1 MRLKSISLAGFK
13 SFVDPTRVTLPS
25 NMCAVVGP
33 NGCGKSNIID
43 AVRWVMGESSAKT
56 LRGESMTDVIFN
68 GTTHRQPVAQAS
80 IELLFDNSTGK
91 VGGEY
96 AAYNEISVRRVVSR
110 EGASDYF
117 LNGNKCRRRDI
128 TDLFLGTGLGPRSY
142 AIIEQGMISRLIE
155 SRPEDL
161 RVYIEEAAGI
171 SKYKER
177 RRETENRMQR
187 TLDNLD
193 RLTDLREELERNL
206 SHLKRQA
213 QAAERYGEYKEQ
225 ERELKAQLLVLQRQ
239 EQTNVA
245 TRAQREI
252 DDFATE
258 RERYQVQV
266 SSSISE
272 IESLRQQITD
282 ANASTSDLQGSF
294 YALGSE
300 VSRIEQAIKFAKQRR
315 DSLTRDLEQT
325 LEGKQ
330 RELGLVDSDSQRLT
344 ELAEALTSIEPT
356 LTRER
361 EEVARVDAALAEAE
375 SRAQAADTDWETFT
389 QDAVLPKQQVEVQ
402 QGRKANAERNLA
414 TLSQRI
420 DRIKQE
426 FESLKDHEET
436 VSLDAIVESLTEAEA
451 AVALKSSELEK
462 TRQAL
467 SDSREQLSHR
477 REQQDEL
484 RRQFQVLAGQK
495 ASLEALQ
502 EDAKKDQDLDEV
514 NEWLKDALSSEGSE
528 LLNLVSVETGYET
541 AADLVLGSWMS
552 SIGVDLQ
559 HLPQHPKSDLVQPP
573 AGLSLIDAAV
583 SESRVD
589 DTMLAHYIKGPLGI
603 ADALS
608 GVRVVQSWQQAMAAR
623 KELTAGQSVVSQD
636 GLWVGKSWMRS
647 KTQADAEQGMIA
659 RQGRLS
665 EVAEAL
671 DEVSKKLVAVDEALD
686 SLRQQRADLEHAVDG
701 QQQVLQA
708 MQQKVVELES
718 QKRAVI
724 AEQEQRLTRE
734 SQLKQDLSDAEARV
748 SEEQTVIEEAT
759 QMLGRAR
766 SQVASDETSREAL
779 EDQRQAA
786 RDTVRQCR
794 QAKQQADVALNRSE
808 VRHRELLTQRE
819 ALAQSIERARQ
830 QLESY
835 EKREASIRSEM
846 PTEENPDREAQH
858 ELSELL
864 EKRLGVEAQLTQAR
878 QGLSELESVL
888 REREQTRM
896 QAEQAVAGVQTRS
909 EGARLKLAET
919 AVRIEQID
927 AALKELDAAVE
938 QVTESLP
945 EDAQES
951 EWQVRVERIGAKIH
965 RLGPINLAAIDET
978 KRAEERKQ
986 YLDSQD
992 EDLRTALETLQNA
1005 IKKIDK
1011 ETRSRFKDTF
1021 DTVNAGFSELFPK
1034 VFGGGTAC
1042 LEMTGD
1048 DLLDTGVAIMAR
1060 PPGKKNS
1067 TIHLLSGGEKAM
1079 TAIALVFS
1087 IFQLN
1092 PAPFC
1097 MLDEVDAPLDDANV
1111 GRYARLV
1118 SEMSKK
1124 VQFVFITHNKITM
1137 EAAEQLMG
1145 VTMHEPG
1152 VSRLVTVDIEE
1163 AARLAAS

>member
-13 SFVDPTRVTLPS
+13 SFVDPTRVTMPS

-68 GTTHRQPVAQAS
+68 GTTHRQPVGQAS

-110 EGASDYF
+110 EGTSDYF

-239 EQTNVA
+239 VQNSVA
-245 TRAQREI
+245 SRAQREI

-258 RERYQVQV
+258 RERYKAQV
-266 SSSISE
+266 SSSVSE

-282 ANASTSDLQGSF
+282 ANASTSDLQGNF

-300 VSRIEQAIKFAKQRR
+300 VSRIEQTIKFAKQRR
-315 DSLTRDLEQT
+315 DSLARDLEQT

-330 RELGLVDSDSQRLT
+330 RELGLVGSDSQRLT
-344 ELAEALTSIEPT
+344 ELAEALASIEPT
-356 LTRER
+356 LARER
-361 EEVARVDAALAEAE
+361 EEVVRVDSALAEAE
-375 SRAQAADTDWETFT
+375 KEAQTADGNWESFTQQAA
-389 QDAVLPKQQVEVQ
+389 LPKQQVEVQ

-414 TLSQRI
+414 TLSQRL

-426 FESLKDHEET
+426 LESVKEHEET
-436 VSLDAIVESLTEAEA
+436 VSLDAIVETLAEAEA
-451 AVALKSSELEK
+451 AAMLQRDELEK
-462 TRQAL
+462 SRQAL
-467 SDSREQLSHR
+467 SDSRDQLGQKREEQ
-477 REQQDEL
+477 DDL
-484 RRQFQVLAGQK
+484 RRQSQVLAGQK

-502 EDAKKDQDLDEV
+502 ADAKDEQAQTEA
-514 NEWLKDALSSEGSE
+514 NEWLQQALDTDGIA
-528 LLNLVSVETGYET
+528 LLDLVSVDTGYEA
-541 AADLVLGSWMS
+541 AADLVLGAWVS
-552 SIGVDLQ
+552 SMGANLQ
-559 HLPQHPKSDLVQPP
+559 QLRSGSLQPP
-573 AGLSLIDAAV
+573 AGLSLIDAAH
-583 SESRVD
+583 VD
-589 DTMLAHYIKGPLGI
+589 RNSDTSMLAHYIKGPIGI
-603 ADALS
+603 RDALA
-608 GVRVVQSWQQAMAAR
+608 GVRVVETWQQAMEAR
-623 KELTAGQSVVSQD
+623 AELTDGQSVVSQD
-636 GLWVGKSWMRS
+636 GLWVGCSWMRS
-647 KTQADAEQGMIA
+647 RTQTDAEQGMIA
-659 RQGRLS
+659 RQSRLT
-665 EVAEAL
+665 EIAETF
-671 DEVSKKLVAVDEALD
+671 EKVSSNLAEVDETLAT
-686 SLRQQRADLEHAVDG
+686 LRQQRADLEQAIDG
-701 QQQVLQA
+701 QQEVLQSA
-708 MQQKVVELES
+708 QQTVVQLES
-718 QKRAVI
+718 QKRSLI
-724 AEQEQRLTRE
+724 AEQEQRLVRE
-734 SQLKQDLSDAEARV
+734 SQLRQDLSDAEVRV
-748 SEEQTVIEEAT
+748 SEEQAVIEEAT

-766 SQVASDETSREAL
+766 SQVASDETSREEL

-835 EKREASIRSEM
+835 EQREASIRSEI
-846 PTEENPDREAQH
+846 PTEENPDREAQR

-864 EKRLGVEAQLTQAR
+864 EKRLGVEAQLIQAR

-909 EGARLKLAET
+909 EGSRLKLAET

-927 AALKELDAAVE
+927 AALKELEATLEAVE
-938 QVTESLP
+938 ASLP
-945 EDAQES
+945 EDADES
-951 EWQVRVERIGAKIH
+951 EWQIRVERIGAKIH

-978 KRAEERKQ
+978 SRAEERKQ
-986 YLDSQD
+986 YLDAQD

>member
-1 MRLKSISLAGFK
+1 MRLKSISLSGFK
-13 SFVDPTRVTLPS
+13 SFVDPTKVTLPS

-68 GTTHRQPVAQAS
+68 GTTHRQPVGQAS
-80 IELLFDNSTGK
+80 IELLFDNSAGK

-96 AAYNEISVRRVVSR
+96 AAYNEISVRRLVTR
-110 EGASDYF
+110 EGTSDYF

-155 SRPEDL
+155 SKPEDL

-206 SHLKRQA
+206 THLKRQA
-213 QAAERYGEYKEQ
+213 QAAERYAEYKAE
-225 ERELKAQLLVLQRQ
+225 ERELKAQLLTLQRRVQ
-239 EQTNVA
+239 AGVA

-258 RERYQVQV
+258 RERYQAQV
-266 SSSISE
+266 SSCVSE

-282 ANASTSDLQGSF
+282 ANAGASQLQGDF
-294 YALGSE
+294 YSLGSE
-300 VSRIEQAIKFAKQRR
+300 VSRIEQAMNFAKQRR
-315 DSLTRDLEQT
+315 ETLARDLEQT

-344 ELAEALTSIEPT
+344 ELAEALASIEPT

-361 EEVARVDAALAEAE
+361 EEVGRVDLALAEAE
-375 SRAQAADTDWETFT
+375 KVAATADGDWDHFT
-389 QDAVLPKQQVEVQ
+389 QRAAVPKQQVEVQ
-402 QGRKANAERNLA
+402 QGRQGNAERNLA
-414 TLSQRI
+414 ALNERLA
-420 DRIKQE
+420 RIKSELAGLSESVEETDLDTVSSDLADAEQAVVTQKTTLD
-426 FESLKDHEET
+426 SLK
-436 VSLDAIVESLTEAEA
+436 EA
-451 AVALKSSELEK
+451 LQSSRSELE
-462 TRQAL
+462 AL
-467 SDSREQLSHR
+467 RHK
-477 REQQDEL
+477 QDEL
-484 RRQFQVLAGQK
+484 RREIQALTGQR

-502 EDAKKDQDLDEV
+502 LDAQARSSGDFV
-514 NEWLKDALSSEGSE
+514 SEWLGNHGIEQAAPLVEAIVVDEGFEAAADVVLGDWLVALQAELTSLSSSIDVPPTGLTLVDAEPGERSADP
-528 LLNLVSVETGYET
+528 LL
-541 AADLVLGSWMS
+541 
-552 SIGVDLQ
+552 
-559 HLPQHPKSDLVQPP
+559 
-573 AGLSLIDAAV
+573 LS
-583 SESRVD
+583 
-589 DTMLAHYIKGPLGI
+589 HYIQLPRGLEHL
-603 ADALS
+603 LS
-608 GVRVVQSWQQAMAAR
+608 GVRVAEDWQEALGAR
-623 KELTAGQSVVSQD
+623 ASLSVDESIISKD
-636 GLWVGKSWMRS
+636 GLWVAKHWMRS
-647 KTQADAEQGMIA
+647 RGEADAEQGIIA
-659 RQGRLS
+659 RQSQLNA
-665 EVAEAL
+665 VAEAF
-671 DEVSKKLVAVDEALD
+671 EVASRALD
-686 SLRQQRADLEHAVDG
+686 GTDTRIEELRV
-701 QQQVLQA
+701 
-708 MQQKVVELES
+708 
-718 QKRAVI
+718 KRAETERTI
-724 AEQEQRLTRE
+724 DAEQEVLQVAQQTLSRLDTQRRALIAERE
-734 SQLKQDLSDAEARV
+734 QRQNREAQLRQDVTDAEVRAA
-748 SEEQTVIEEAT
+748 EEQSVIDEAK
-759 QMLGRAR
+759 QMLNRAQH
-766 SQVASDETSREAL
+766 QVESDEGVREAL
-779 EDQRQAA
+779 ETARTQA
-786 RDTVRQCR
+786 REQVRQCR
-794 QAKQQADVALNRSE
+794 QEKQQADVGLNRSE

-819 ALAQSIERARQ
+819 ALSRSIERAREQ
-830 QLESY
+830 VTNY
-835 EKREASIRSEM
+835 EQREASIRGEM
-846 PTEENPDREAQH
+846 PTEENPDLAAQQ

-864 EKRLGVEAQLTQAR
+864 ERRLAVESQLTQAR
-878 QGLSELESVL
+878 QGLSELESAL
-888 REREQTRM
+888 RSKEQSRM
-896 QAEQAVAGVQTRS
+896 EAEQAVAGVQTRS
-909 EGARLKLAET
+909 EGARLKVAET
-919 AVRIEQID
+919 GVRVEQID
-927 AALKELDAAVE
+927 VALSELEVTLESVE
-938 QVTESLP
+938 ESLP
-945 EDAQES
+945 EDADET
-951 EWQVRVERIGAKIH
+951 EWQVRVERIAARIH

-978 KRAEERKQ
+978 TRAEERKE
-986 YLDSQD
+986 YLDAQD
-992 EDLRTALETLQNA
+992 DDLRTALETLQNA

-1021 DTVNAGFSELFPK
+1021 DTVNAGFAELFPK

>member
-1 MRLKSISLAGFK
+1 MRLKSISLSGFK
-13 SFVDPTRVTLPS
+13 SFVDPTKVTLPS

-68 GTTHRQPVAQAS
+68 GTTHRQPVGQAS
-80 IELLFDNSTGK
+80 IELQFDNSTGK

-96 AAYNEISVRRVVSR
+96 AAYNEISVRRLVTR
-110 EGASDYF
+110 EGTSDYF

-155 SRPEDL
+155 SKPEDL

-206 SHLKRQA
+206 THLKRQA
-213 QAAERYGEYKEQ
+213 QAAERYAEYKAE
-225 ERELKAQLLVLQRQ
+225 ERELKAQLLTLQRRVQ
-239 EQTNVA
+239 AGVA

-258 RERYQVQV
+258 RERYRAQVTSCV
-266 SSSISE
+266 SE

-282 ANASTSDLQGSF
+282 ANAGASQLQGDF
-294 YALGSE
+294 YSLGSE
-300 VSRIEQAIKFAKQRR
+300 VSRIEQAMNFAKQRR
-315 DSLTRDLEQT
+315 ETLARDLEQT

-344 ELAEALTSIEPT
+344 ELAEALASIEPT

-361 EEVARVDAALAEAE
+361 EEVGRVDLALAEAE
-375 SRAQAADTDWETFT
+375 KVAATADGDWDHFT
-389 QDAVLPKQQVEVQ
+389 QRAAVPKQQVEVQ
-402 QGRKANAERNLA
+402 QGRQGNAERNLA
-414 TLSQRI
+414 ALNERLA
-420 DRIKQE
+420 RIKSELAGLNESVEETDLDTVSSDLADAEQAVVTQKTTLD
-426 FESLKDHEET
+426 SLK
-436 VSLDAIVESLTEAEA
+436 EA
-451 AVALKSSELEK
+451 LQSSRSELE
-462 TRQAL
+462 AL
-467 SDSREQLSHR
+467 RHK
-477 REQQDEL
+477 QDEL
-484 RRQFQVLAGQK
+484 RREIQALTGQR

-502 EDAKKDQDLDEV
+502 LDAQARSTGDFV
-514 NEWLKDALSSEGSE
+514 SEWLGNHGIEQAAPLVEAIVVDEGFEAAADVVLGDWLVALQAELTSLSSSIDVPPTGLTLVDAEPGERSADP
-528 LLNLVSVETGYET
+528 LLLSHY
-541 AADLVLGSWMS
+541 
-552 SIGVDLQ
+552 IQ
-559 HLPQHPKSDLVQPP
+559 LPQ
-573 AGLSLIDAAV
+573 GLEHL
-583 SESRVD
+583 
-589 DTMLAHYIKGPLGI
+589 M
-603 ADALS
+603 S
-608 GVRVVQSWQQAMAAR
+608 GVRVAEDWQEALGAR
-623 KELTAGQSVVSQD
+623 ASLSVDESIISKD
-636 GLWVGKSWMRS
+636 GLWVAKHWMRS
-647 KTQADAEQGMIA
+647 RGEADAEQGIIA
-659 RQGRLS
+659 RQSQLNA
-665 EVAEAL
+665 VAEAF
-671 DEVSKKLVAVDEALD
+671 EVASRALD
-686 SLRQQRADLEHAVDG
+686 GTDTRIEELRV
-701 QQQVLQA
+701 
-708 MQQKVVELES
+708 
-718 QKRAVI
+718 KRAETERTI
-724 AEQEQRLTRE
+724 DAEQEVLQVAQQTLSRLDTQRRALIAEREQRQNREAQLRQDVTDAEVRAAEEQSVIDEAKQMLTRA
-734 SQLKQDLSDAEARV
+734 QH
-748 SEEQTVIEEAT
+748 
-759 QMLGRAR
+759 
-766 SQVASDETSREAL
+766 QVESDEGVREAL
-779 EDQRQAA
+779 ETARTQA
-786 RDTVRQCR
+786 REQVRQCR
-794 QAKQQADVALNRSE
+794 QEKQQADVGLNRSE

-819 ALAQSIERARQ
+819 ALSRSIERAREQ
-830 QLESY
+830 VTNY
-835 EKREASIRSEM
+835 EQREASIRGEM
-846 PTEENPDREAQH
+846 PTEENPDLAAQQ

-864 EKRLGVEAQLTQAR
+864 ERRLAVESQLTQAR
-878 QGLSELESVL
+878 QGLSELESAL
-888 REREQTRM
+888 RSKEQSRM
-896 QAEQAVAGVQTRS
+896 EAEQAVAGVQTRS
-909 EGARLKLAET
+909 EGARLKVAET
-919 AVRIEQID
+919 GVRVEQID
-927 AALKELDAAVE
+927 AALSELEVTLESVE
-938 QVTESLP
+938 ESLP
-945 EDAQES
+945 EDADET
-951 EWQVRVERIGAKIH
+951 EWQVRVERIAARIH

-978 KRAEERKQ
+978 TRAEERKE
-986 YLDSQD
+986 YLDAQD
-992 EDLRTALETLQNA
+992 DDLRTALETLQNA

-1021 DTVNAGFSELFPK
+1021 DTVNAGFAELFPK

>member
-1 MRLKSISLAGFK
+1 MRLKSISLSGFK
-13 SFVDPTRVTLPS
+13 SFVDPTKVTLPS

-68 GTTHRQPVAQAS
+68 GTTHRQPVGQAS
-80 IELLFDNSTGK
+80 IELLFDNSAGK

-96 AAYNEISVRRVVSR
+96 AAYNEISVRRLVTR
-110 EGASDYF
+110 EGTSDYF

-155 SRPEDL
+155 SKPEDL

-206 SHLKRQA
+206 THLKRQA
-213 QAAERYGEYKEQ
+213 QAAERYAEYKAE
-225 ERELKAQLLVLQRQ
+225 ERELKAQLLTLQRRVQ
-239 EQTNVA
+239 AGVA

-258 RERYQVQV
+258 RERYQAQV
-266 SSSISE
+266 SSCVSE

-282 ANASTSDLQGSF
+282 ANAGASQLQGDF
-294 YALGSE
+294 YSLGSE
-300 VSRIEQAIKFAKQRR
+300 VSRIEQAMNFAKQRR
-315 DSLTRDLEQT
+315 ETLARDLEQT

-344 ELAEALTSIEPT
+344 ELAEALASIEPT

-361 EEVARVDAALAEAE
+361 EEVGRVDLALAEAE
-375 SRAQAADTDWETFT
+375 KVAATADGDWDHFT
-389 QDAVLPKQQVEVQ
+389 QRAAVPKQQVEVQ
-402 QGRKANAERNLA
+402 QGRQGNAERNLA
-414 TLSQRI
+414 ALNERLA
-420 DRIKQE
+420 RIKSELAGLSESVEETDLDTVSSDLADAEQAVVTQKTTLD
-426 FESLKDHEET
+426 SLK
-436 VSLDAIVESLTEAEA
+436 EA
-451 AVALKSSELEK
+451 LQSSRSELE
-462 TRQAL
+462 AL
-467 SDSREQLSHR
+467 RHK
-477 REQQDEL
+477 QDEL
-484 RRQFQVLAGQK
+484 RREIQALTGQR

-502 EDAKKDQDLDEV
+502 LDAQARSSGDFV
-514 NEWLKDALSSEGSE
+514 SEWLGNHGIEQAAPLVEAIVVDEGFEAAADVVLGDWLVALQAELTSLSSSIDVPPTGLTLVDAEPGERSADP
-528 LLNLVSVETGYET
+528 LL
-541 AADLVLGSWMS
+541 
-552 SIGVDLQ
+552 
-559 HLPQHPKSDLVQPP
+559 
-573 AGLSLIDAAV
+573 LS
-583 SESRVD
+583 
-589 DTMLAHYIKGPLGI
+589 HYIQLPRGLEH
-603 ADALS
+603 LMS
-608 GVRVVQSWQQAMAAR
+608 GVRVAEDWQEALGAR
-623 KELTAGQSVVSQD
+623 ASLSVDESIISKD
-636 GLWVGKSWMRS
+636 GLWVAKHWMRS
-647 KTQADAEQGMIA
+647 RGEADAEQGIIA
-659 RQGRLS
+659 RQSQLNA
-665 EVAEAL
+665 VAEAF
-671 DEVSKKLVAVDEALD
+671 EVASRALD
-686 SLRQQRADLEHAVDG
+686 GTDTRIEELRV
-701 QQQVLQA
+701 
-708 MQQKVVELES
+708 
-718 QKRAVI
+718 KRAETERTI
-724 AEQEQRLTRE
+724 DAEQEVLQVAQQTLSRLDTQRRALIAERE
-734 SQLKQDLSDAEARV
+734 QRQNRQAQLRQDVTDAEVRAA
-748 SEEQTVIEEAT
+748 EEQSVIDEAK
-759 QMLGRAR
+759 QMLNRAQH
-766 SQVASDETSREAL
+766 QVESDEGVREAL
-779 EDQRQAA
+779 ETARTQA
-786 RDTVRQCR
+786 REQVRQCR
-794 QAKQQADVALNRSE
+794 QEKQQADVGLNRSE

-819 ALAQSIERARQ
+819 ALSGSIERAREQ
-830 QLESY
+830 VTNY
-835 EKREASIRSEM
+835 EQREASIRGEM
-846 PTEENPDREAQH
+846 PTEENPDLAAQQ

-864 EKRLGVEAQLTQAR
+864 ERRLAVESQLTQAR
-878 QGLSELESVL
+878 QGLSELESAL
-888 REREQTRM
+888 RSKEQSRM
-896 QAEQAVAGVQTRS
+896 EAEQAVAGVQTRS
-909 EGARLKLAET
+909 EGARLKVAET
-919 AVRIEQID
+919 GVRVEQID
-927 AALKELDAAVE
+927 AALSELEVTLESVE
-938 QVTESLP
+938 ESLP
-945 EDAQES
+945 EDADET
-951 EWQVRVERIGAKIH
+951 EWQVRVERIAARIH

-978 KRAEERKQ
+978 TRAEERKE
-986 YLDSQD
+986 YLDAQD
-992 EDLRTALETLQNA
+992 DDLRTALETLQNA

-1021 DTVNAGFSELFPK
+1021 DTVNAGFAELFPK

>member
-68 GTTHRQPVAQAS
+68 GTTHRQPVGQAS

-110 EGASDYF
+110 EGTSDYF

-239 EQTNVA
+239 VQNSVA
-245 TRAQREI
+245 SRAQREI

-258 RERYQVQV
+258 RERYQAQV
-266 SSSISE
+266 SSSMAE

-282 ANASTSDLQGSF
+282 ANASTSDLQGNF

-300 VSRIEQAIKFAKQRR
+300 VSRIEQTIKFAKQRR
-315 DSLTRDLEQT
+315 DSLARDLEQT

-344 ELAEALTSIEPT
+344 ELAEALASIEPT
-356 LTRER
+356 LARER
-361 EEVARVDAALAEAE
+361 EEVVRVDSALAEAE
-375 SRAQAADTDWETFT
+375 KAAQTADGNWENFTQQAA
-389 QDAVLPKQQVEVQ
+389 LPKQQVEVQ

-414 TLSQRI
+414 TLSQRL

-426 FESLKDHEET
+426 LESLKEHEET
-436 VSLDAIVESLTEAEA
+436 VSLDAIVETLAEAEA
-451 AVALKSSELEK
+451 AAMLQRDELEK
-462 TRQAL
+462 SRQAL
-467 SDSREQLSHR
+467 SDSRDQLGQK
-477 REQQDEL
+477 REEQDEL
-484 RRQFQVLAGQK
+484 RRQSQVLAGQK

-502 EDAKKDQDLDEV
+502 ADAKDEQAQTEA
-514 NEWLKDALSSEGSE
+514 NEWLQQALDTDGIA
-528 LLNLVSVETGYET
+528 LLDLVSVDTGYEA
-541 AADLVLGSWMS
+541 AADLVLGAWVS
-552 SIGVDLQ
+552 SMGANLQ
-559 HLPQHPKSDLVQPP
+559 QLTSGSLQPP
-573 AGLSLIDAAV
+573 AGLSLVDAAHADQN
-583 SESRVD
+583 S
-589 DTMLAHYIKGPLGI
+589 DTSMLAHYINGPVGI
-603 ADALS
+603 RDALA
-608 GVRVVQSWQQAMAAR
+608 GVRVVETWQQAMEAR
-623 KELTAGQSVVSQD
+623 AELAEGQSVVSQD
-636 GLWVGKSWMRS
+636 GLWVGRSWMRS
-647 KTQADAEQGMIA
+647 RTQTDAEQGMIA
-659 RQGRLS
+659 RQGRLT
-665 EVAEAL
+665 EITEAL
-671 DEVSKKLVAVDEALD
+671 EKVSNDLAKVDETLAT
-686 SLRQQRADLEHAVDG
+686 LRQQRADREQAIDS
-701 QQQVLQA
+701 QQEVLQSA
-708 MQQKVVELES
+708 QQKVVQLES
-718 QKRAVI
+718 QKRSLI
-724 AEQEQRLTRE
+724 AEQEQRLARE
-734 SQLKQDLSDAEARV
+734 SQLRQDLSDAEVRV
-748 SEEQTVIEEAT
+748 SEEQAVIEEAT

-766 SQVASDETSREAL
+766 SQVASDETSREEL

-835 EKREASIRSEM
+835 EQREASIRSEM
-846 PTEENPDREAQH
+846 PTEENPDREAQR

-909 EGARLKLAET
+909 EGSRLKLAET
-919 AVRIEQID
+919 AVRVEQID
-927 AALKELDAAVE
+927 AALKELEATVE
-938 QVTESLP
+938 AIEASLP
-945 EDAQES
+945 EDADES
-951 EWQVRVERIGAKIH
+951 EWQIRVERIGAKIH

-978 KRAEERKQ
+978 SRAEERKQ
-986 YLDSQD
+986 YLDAQD

>member
-1 MRLKSISLAGFK
+1 MRLKSISLSGFK
-13 SFVDPTRVTLPS
+13 SFVDPTKVTLPS

-68 GTTHRQPVAQAS
+68 GTTHRQPVGQAS
-80 IELLFDNSTGK
+80 IELLFDNSAGK

-96 AAYNEISVRRVVSR
+96 AAYNEISVRRLVTR
-110 EGASDYF
+110 EGTSDYF

-155 SRPEDL
+155 SKPEDL

-206 SHLKRQA
+206 THLKRQA
-213 QAAERYGEYKEQ
+213 QAAERYAEYKAE
-225 ERELKAQLLVLQRQ
+225 ERELKAQLLTLQRRVQ
-239 EQTNVA
+239 AGVA

-258 RERYQVQV
+258 RERYQAEV
-266 SSSISE
+266 SSCVSE

-282 ANASTSDLQGSF
+282 ANAGASQLQGDF
-294 YALGSE
+294 YSLGSE
-300 VSRIEQAIKFAKQRR
+300 VSRIEQAMNFAKQRR
-315 DSLTRDLEQT
+315 ETLARDLEQT

-344 ELAEALTSIEPT
+344 ELAEALASIEPT

-361 EEVARVDAALAEAE
+361 EEVGRVDLALAEAE
-375 SRAQAADTDWETFT
+375 KVAATADGDWDHFT
-389 QDAVLPKQQVEVQ
+389 QRAAVPKQQVEVQ
-402 QGRKANAERNLA
+402 QGRQGNAERNLA
-414 TLSQRI
+414 ALNERLA
-420 DRIKQE
+420 RIKSE
-426 FESLKDHEET
+426 LAGLSESVDET
-436 VSLDAIVESLTEAEA
+436 DLDTV
-451 AVALKSSELEK
+451 SSELADAEQAVVTQK
-462 TRQAL
+462 TTLDSLKEAL
-467 SDSREQLSHR
+467 QSSRSELEALRHK
-477 REQQDEL
+477 QDEL
-484 RRQFQVLAGQK
+484 RREIQALTGQR

-502 EDAKKDQDLDEV
+502 SDAQARFSGDFV
-514 NEWLKDALSSEGSE
+514 SEWLGNHGIEQAAPLVEAIVVDEGFEAAADVVLGDWLVALQAELTSLSSSIDVPPTGLTLVDAEPGERSADP
-528 LLNLVSVETGYET
+528 LL
-541 AADLVLGSWMS
+541 
-552 SIGVDLQ
+552 
-559 HLPQHPKSDLVQPP
+559 
-573 AGLSLIDAAV
+573 LS
-583 SESRVD
+583 
-589 DTMLAHYIKGPLGI
+589 HYIQLPRGLEH
-603 ADALS
+603 LMS
-608 GVRVVQSWQQAMAAR
+608 GVRVAEDWQEALGAR
-623 KELTAGQSVVSQD
+623 ASLSIDESIISKD
-636 GLWVGKSWMRS
+636 GLWVAKHWMRS
-647 KTQADAEQGMIA
+647 RGEADAEQGIIA
-659 RQGRLS
+659 RQSQLNA
-665 EVAEAL
+665 VAEAF
-671 DEVSKKLVAVDEALD
+671 EVASRALD
-686 SLRQQRADLEHAVDG
+686 GTDTRIEELRV
-701 QQQVLQA
+701 
-708 MQQKVVELES
+708 
-718 QKRAVI
+718 KRTETERTI
-724 AEQEQRLTRE
+724 DAEQEVLQVAQQTLSRLDTQRRALIAQRE
-734 SQLKQDLSDAEARV
+734 QRQNREAQLRQDVTDAEARAA
-748 SEEQTVIEEAT
+748 EEQSVIDEAK
-759 QMLGRAR
+759 QMLNRAQH
-766 SQVASDETSREAL
+766 QVESDEGVREAL
-779 EDQRQAA
+779 ETARTQA
-786 RDTVRQCR
+786 REQVRQCR
-794 QAKQQADVALNRSE
+794 QEKQQADVGLNRSE

-819 ALAQSIERARQ
+819 ALSRSIERAREQ
-830 QLESY
+830 VTNY
-835 EKREASIRSEM
+835 EQREASIRGEM
-846 PTEENPDREAQH
+846 PTEENPDLAAQQ

-864 EKRLGVEAQLTQAR
+864 ERRLAVESQLTQAR
-878 QGLSELESVL
+878 QGLSELESAL
-888 REREQTRM
+888 RSKEQSRM
-896 QAEQAVAGVQTRS
+896 EAEQAVAGVQTRS
-909 EGARLKLAET
+909 EGARLKVAET
-919 AVRIEQID
+919 GVRVEQID
-927 AALKELDAAVE
+927 AALSELEVTLESVE
-938 QVTESLP
+938 ESLP
-945 EDAQES
+945 EDADET
-951 EWQVRVERIGAKIH
+951 EWQVRVERIAARIH

-978 KRAEERKQ
+978 TRAEERKE
-986 YLDSQD
+986 YLDAQD
-992 EDLRTALETLQNA
+992 DDLRTALETLQNA

-1021 DTVNAGFSELFPK
+1021 DTVNAGFAELFPK

>member
-1 MRLKSISLAGFK
+1 MRLKSISLSGFK
-13 SFVDPTRVTLPS
+13 SFVDPTKVTLPS

-56 LRGESMTDVIFN
+56 LRGESMSDVIFN
-68 GTTHRQPVAQAS
+68 GTTHRQSVGQAS

-96 AAYNEISVRRVVSR
+96 AAYNEISVRRLVTR
-110 EGASDYF
+110 EGTSDYF

-155 SRPEDL
+155 SKPEDL

-213 QAAERYGEYKEQ
+213 QAAERYAEYKAE
-225 ERELKAQLLVLQRQ
+225 ERELKAQLLVLQRRV
-239 EQTNVA
+239 QTGVA
-245 TRAQREI
+245 SRAQREI
-252 DDFATE
+252 DDFAIE
-258 RERYQVQV
+258 RERYQAEV
-266 SSSISE
+266 SSCISE

-282 ANASTSDLQGSF
+282 ANTGASQLQGDF

-300 VSRIEQAIKFAKQRR
+300 VSRIEQAMNFAKQRR
-315 DSLTRDLEQT
+315 ETLARDLEQT

-344 ELAEALTSIEPT
+344 ELAEALASIEPT

-361 EEVARVDAALAEAE
+361 EEVGRVDLALAEAE
-375 SRAQAADTDWETFT
+375 KVAANADGDWDHFNQRAT
-389 QDAVLPKQQVEVQ
+389 VPKQQVEVQ
-402 QGRKANAERNLA
+402 QGRQGNAERNLTSLNERLA
-414 TLSQRI
+414 
-420 DRIKQE
+420 RIKSE
-426 FESLKDHEET
+426 LAGLSESVDET
-436 VSLDAIVESLTEAEA
+436 DLDAV
-451 AVALKSSELEK
+451 SSELVDAEQAVVTQK
-462 TRQAL
+462 NALDSLKETLQSSRSELEALRQ
-467 SDSREQLSHR
+467 R
-477 REQQDEL
+477 QDEL
-484 RRQFQVLAGQK
+484 RREIQALTGQR

-502 EDAKKDQDLDEV
+502 SDAQARSSGDFV
-514 NEWLKDALSSEGSE
+514 SEWLGNHGIKQTAPLVDAIVVDEGFE
-528 LLNLVSVETGYET
+528 A
-541 AADLVLGSWMS
+541 AADVVLGDWLIALQTELTSLTS
-552 SIGVDLQ
+552 STDV
-559 HLPQHPKSDLVQPP
+559 PP
-573 AGLSLIDAAV
+573 AGLTLVDAEPGERSADPLLL
-583 SESRVD
+583 S
-589 DTMLAHYIKGPLGI
+589 HYVQLPRGLEH
-603 ADALS
+603 LMS
-608 GVRVVQSWQQAMAAR
+608 GVRVADDWQAALDAR
-623 KELTAGQSVVSQD
+623 PSLSAGESIISKD
-636 GLWVGKSWMRS
+636 GLWVAKHWMRS
-647 KTQADAEQGMIA
+647 RGETDAEEGIIA
-659 RQGRLS
+659 RQAQLNAVSQAFEEASRALEETDSHIEELRAKRTETERTIDANQEAFQGAQQTLSRLDTQRRALI
-665 EVAEAL
+665 AEREQRQNREAQL
-671 DEVSKKLVAVDEALD
+671 HQDLTDAETRAAEEQSVIDEA
-686 SLRQQRADLEHAVDG
+686 
-701 QQQVLQA
+701 
-708 MQQKVVELES
+708 K
-718 QKRAVI
+718 
-724 AEQEQRLTRE
+724 
-734 SQLKQDLSDAEARV
+734 
-748 SEEQTVIEEAT
+748 
-759 QMLGRAR
+759 QMLNRAQH
-766 SQVASDETSREAL
+766 QVESDDGMRETLETARTQAREH
-779 EDQRQAA
+779 
-786 RDTVRQCR
+786 VRQCR
-794 QAKQQADVALNRSE
+794 EKKQHADVALNRSE

-819 ALAQSIERARQ
+819 ALSRSIERARE
-830 QLESY
+830 QLTSY
-835 EKREASIRSEM
+835 EQREASIRGEM
-846 PTEENPDREAQH
+846 PTEENPDLGAQQ

-864 EKRLGVEAQLTQAR
+864 ERRLAVESQLIQAR

-888 REREQTRM
+888 RSKEQSRM
-896 QAEQAVAGVQTRS
+896 EAEQAVAGVQTRS
-909 EGARLKLAET
+909 EGVRLKLAET
-919 AVRIEQID
+919 GVRVEQID
-927 AALKELDAAVE
+927 AALSLLEVTLEAVE
-938 QVTESLP
+938 ESLP
-945 EDAQES
+945 EEADET
-951 EWQVRVERIGAKIH
+951 EWQVRVERIGARIH

-978 KRAEERKQ
+978 SRAEERKE
-986 YLDSQD
+986 YLDAQD
-992 EDLRTALETLQNA
+992 DDLRTALETLQNA

-1021 DTVNAGFSELFPK
+1021 DTVNTGFAELFPK
-1034 VFGGGTAC
+1034 LFGGGTAC

-1087 IFQLN
+1087 IFHLN

-1163 AARLAAS
+1163 AAMLAAS

>member
-1 MRLKSISLAGFK
+1 MRLKSISLSGFK
-13 SFVDPTRVTLPS
+13 SFVDPTKVTLPS

-68 GTTHRQPVAQAS
+68 GTTHRQPVGQAS

-96 AAYNEISVRRVVSR
+96 AAYNEISVRRLVTR
-110 EGASDYF
+110 EGTSDYF

-155 SRPEDL
+155 SKPEDL

-213 QAAERYGEYKEQ
+213 QAAERYAEYKAE
-225 ERELKAQLLVLQRQ
+225 ERELKAQLLALQRRIL
-239 EQTNVA
+239 TGVA
-245 TRAQREI
+245 SRAQREI
-252 DDFATE
+252 DDFAIE
-258 RERYQVQV
+258 RERYQAQV
-266 SSSISE
+266 SSCVSE

-282 ANASTSDLQGSF
+282 ANAGASQLQGDF
-294 YALGSE
+294 YSLGSE
-300 VSRIEQAIKFAKQRR
+300 VSRIEQAMNFAKQRR
-315 DSLTRDLEQT
+315 ETLARDLEQT

-330 RELGLVDSDSQRLT
+330 RELGLVDSDSQRLI
-344 ELAEALTSIEPT
+344 ELAEALASIEPT

-361 EEVARVDAALAEAE
+361 EEVGRVDLALVEAE
-375 SRAQAADTDWETFT
+375 KVAATADGDWDHFT
-389 QDAVLPKQQVEVQ
+389 QRAAVPKQQVEVQ
-402 QGRKANAERNLA
+402 QGRQGNAERNLA
-414 TLSQRI
+414 ALNERLE
-420 DRIKQE
+420 RIKSELAGLSDAVDETDLDTVSTELAGAEQAVVTQKTALD
-426 FESLKDHEET
+426 SLKET
-436 VSLDAIVESLTEAEA
+436 LQSYR
-451 AVALKSSELEK
+451 SELEAL
-462 TRQAL
+462 RQK
-467 SDSREQLSHR
+467 
-477 REQQDEL
+477 QDEL
-484 RRQFQVLAGQK
+484 RREIQALTGQR

-502 EDAKKDQDLDEV
+502 SDTQASSSGDFV
-514 NEWLKDALSSEGSE
+514 SEWLSNHGIEQTAPLAETIVVDEGFE
-528 LLNLVSVETGYET
+528 V
-541 AADLVLGSWMS
+541 AADVVLGDWL
-552 SIGVDLQ
+552 VALQ
-559 HLPQHPKSDLVQPP
+559 TELTSLTPCIDAPP
-573 AGLSLIDAAV
+573 AGLTLVDAEPGERSADPLLLSHYVQLPRGLEHLMSDVRVADDWQAALDARASLSADESIISKDGLWIAKHWMRSRGEADAEEGIIARQAKLNAV
-583 SESRVD
+583 SEAFEVASRD
-589 DTMLAHYIKGPLGI
+589 LEDTDSHIE
-603 ADALS
+603 
-608 GVRVVQSWQQAMAAR
+608 
-623 KELTAGQSVVSQD
+623 ELRAKRAETE
-636 GLWVGKSWMRS
+636 R
-647 KTQADAEQGMIA
+647 TIDAEQEVLQGAQQTLSRLDTQRRALIFEREQ
-659 RQGRLS
+659 RQNR
-665 EVAEAL
+665 EAQ
-671 DEVSKKLVAVDEALD
+671 
-686 SLRQQRADLEHAVDG
+686 LRQDL
-701 QQQVLQA
+701 
-708 MQQKVVELES
+708 
-718 QKRAVI
+718 
-724 AEQEQRLTRE
+724 T
-734 SQLKQDLSDAEARV
+734 DAEARAT
-748 SEEQTVIEEAT
+748 EEQSVIDEAK
-759 QMLGRAR
+759 QMLNRAQH
-766 SQVASDETSREAL
+766 QVESDEGMRETLKTA
-779 EDQRQAA
+779 RTQA
-786 RDTVRQCR
+786 REQVRQCR
-794 QAKQQADVALNRSE
+794 QEKQQADVALNRSE

-819 ALAQSIERARQ
+819 ALSRSIERAREQ
-830 QLESY
+830 VTSY
-835 EKREASIRSEM
+835 EQREASIRGEM
-846 PTEENPDREAQH
+846 PKEENPDLAAQQ

-864 EKRLGVEAQLTQAR
+864 ERRLAVEAQLTQAR
-878 QGLSELESVL
+878 QGLSELESAL
-888 REREQTRM
+888 RSKEQSRM
-896 QAEQAVAGVQTRS
+896 EAEQEVVGVQTRS

-919 AVRIEQID
+919 GVRVEQID
-927 AALKELDAAVE
+927 AALSELEVTLEAVE
-938 QVTESLP
+938 ESLP
-945 EDAQES
+945 EDADET
-951 EWQVRVERIGAKIH
+951 EWQVRVERIGARIH

-978 KRAEERKQ
+978 SRAEERKE
-986 YLDSQD
+986 YLDAQD
-992 EDLRTALETLQNA
+992 DDLRTALETLQNA

-1021 DTVNAGFSELFPK
+1021 DTVNAGFAELFPK

-1048 DLLDTGVAIMAR
+1048 DLLNTGVAIMAR

-1118 SEMSKK
+1118 SEMSTK

>member
-1 MRLKSISLAGFK
+1 MRLKSISLSGFK
-13 SFVDPTRVTLPS
+13 SFVDPTKVTLPS

-68 GTTHRQPVAQAS
+68 GTTHRQPVGQAS

-96 AAYNEISVRRVVSR
+96 AAYNEISVRRLVTR
-110 EGASDYF
+110 EGTSDYF

-155 SRPEDL
+155 SKPEDL

-213 QAAERYGEYKEQ
+213 QAAERYAEYKAE
-225 ERELKAQLLVLQRQ
+225 ERELKAQLLALQRRIL
-239 EQTNVA
+239 TGVA
-245 TRAQREI
+245 SRAQREI
-252 DDFATE
+252 DDFAIE
-258 RERYQVQV
+258 RERYQAQV
-266 SSSISE
+266 SSCVSE

-282 ANASTSDLQGSF
+282 ANAGASQLQGDF
-294 YALGSE
+294 YSLGSE
-300 VSRIEQAIKFAKQRR
+300 VSRIEQAMNFAKQRR
-315 DSLTRDLEQT
+315 ETLARDLEQT

-330 RELGLVDSDSQRLT
+330 RELGLVDSDSQRLI
-344 ELAEALTSIEPT
+344 ELAEALASIEPT

-361 EEVARVDAALAEAE
+361 EEVGRVDLALVKAEKVAAT
-375 SRAQAADTDWETFT
+375 ADGDWDHFT
-389 QDAVLPKQQVEVQ
+389 QRAAVPKQQVEVQ
-402 QGRKANAERNLA
+402 QGRQGNAERNLA
-414 TLSQRI
+414 ALNERLE
-420 DRIKQE
+420 RIKSELAGLSEAVDETDLDTVSTELAGAEQAVVTQKTALD
-426 FESLKDHEET
+426 SLKET
-436 VSLDAIVESLTEAEA
+436 LQSYR
-451 AVALKSSELEK
+451 SELEAL
-462 TRQAL
+462 RQK
-467 SDSREQLSHR
+467 
-477 REQQDEL
+477 QDEL
-484 RRQFQVLAGQK
+484 RREIQALTGQR

-502 EDAKKDQDLDEV
+502 SDAQASSSDDFV
-514 NEWLKDALSSEGSE
+514 SEWLSNHGIEQTAPLAETIVVDEGFE
-528 LLNLVSVETGYET
+528 V
-541 AADLVLGSWMS
+541 AADVVLGDWL
-552 SIGVDLQ
+552 VALQ
-559 HLPQHPKSDLVQPP
+559 TELTSLTPCIDAPP
-573 AGLSLIDAAV
+573 AGLTLVDAEPGERSADPLLL
-583 SESRVD
+583 S
-589 DTMLAHYIKGPLGI
+589 HYVQLPRGLEHLMS
-603 ADALS
+603 D
-608 GVRVVQSWQQAMAAR
+608 VRVADDWQAALDAR
-623 KELTAGQSVVSQD
+623 ASLSADESIISKD
-636 GLWVGKSWMRS
+636 GLWIAKHWMRS
-647 KTQADAEQGMIA
+647 RGEADAEEGIIA
-659 RQGRLS
+659 RQGKLNAVS
-665 EVAEAL
+665 EAFEVASRAL
-671 DEVSKKLVAVDEALD
+671 EDTD
-686 SLRQQRADLEHAVDG
+686 SHIEELRA
-701 QQQVLQA
+701 
-708 MQQKVVELES
+708 
-718 QKRAVI
+718 KRAETERTI
-724 AEQEQRLTRE
+724 DAEQEVLQGAQQTLSRLDTQRRALIVERE
-734 SQLKQDLSDAEARV
+734 QRQNREAQLRQDLTDAEARAT
-748 SEEQTVIEEAT
+748 EEQSVIDEAK
-759 QMLGRAR
+759 QMLNRAQH
-766 SQVASDETSREAL
+766 QVESDEGMRETLKTA
-779 EDQRQAA
+779 RTQA
-786 RDTVRQCR
+786 REQVRQCR
-794 QAKQQADVALNRSE
+794 QEKQQADVALNRSE

-819 ALAQSIERARQ
+819 ALSRSIERAREQ
-830 QLESY
+830 VTSY
-835 EKREASIRSEM
+835 EQREASIRGEM
-846 PTEENPDREAQH
+846 PKEENPDLAAQQ

-864 EKRLGVEAQLTQAR
+864 ERRLAVEAQLTQAR
-878 QGLSELESVL
+878 QGLSELESAL
-888 REREQTRM
+888 RSKEQSRM
-896 QAEQAVAGVQTRS
+896 EAEQEVVGVQTRS

-919 AVRIEQID
+919 GVRVEQID
-927 AALKELDAAVE
+927 AALSELEVTLEAVE
-938 QVTESLP
+938 ESLP
-945 EDAQES
+945 EDADET
-951 EWQVRVERIGAKIH
+951 EWQVRVERIGARIH

-978 KRAEERKQ
+978 SRAEERKE
-986 YLDSQD
+986 YLDAQD
-992 EDLRTALETLQNA
+992 DDLRTALETLQNA

-1011 ETRSRFKDTF
+1011 ETRSRFRDTF
-1021 DTVNAGFSELFPK
+1021 DTVNAGFAELFPK

-1048 DLLDTGVAIMAR
+1048 DLLNTGVAIMAR

>member
-1 MRLKSISLAGFK
+1 MRLKSISLSGFK
-13 SFVDPTRVTLPS
+13 SFVDPTKVTLPS

-68 GTTHRQPVAQAS
+68 GTTHRQPVGQAS
-80 IELLFDNSTGK
+80 IELLFDNSAGK

-96 AAYNEISVRRVVSR
+96 AAYNEISVRRLVTR
-110 EGASDYF
+110 EGTSDYF

-155 SRPEDL
+155 SKPEDL

-206 SHLKRQA
+206 THLKRQA
-213 QAAERYGEYKEQ
+213 QAAERYAEYKAE
-225 ERELKAQLLVLQRQ
+225 ERELKAQLLTLQRRVQ
-239 EQTNVA
+239 AGVA

-258 RERYQVQV
+258 RERYQAQV
-266 SSSISE
+266 SSCVSE

-282 ANASTSDLQGSF
+282 ANAGASQLQGDF
-294 YALGSE
+294 YSLGSE
-300 VSRIEQAIKFAKQRR
+300 VSRIEQAMNFAKQRR
-315 DSLTRDLEQT
+315 ETLARDLEQT

-344 ELAEALTSIEPT
+344 ELAEALASIEPT

-361 EEVARVDAALAEAE
+361 EEVGRVDLALAEAE
-375 SRAQAADTDWETFT
+375 KVAATADGDWDHFT
-389 QDAVLPKQQVEVQ
+389 QRAAVPKQQVEVQ
-402 QGRKANAERNLA
+402 QGRQGNAERNLA
-414 TLSQRI
+414 ALNERLA
-420 DRIKQE
+420 RIKSELAGLSESVEETDLDTVSSDLADAEQAVVTQKTTLD
-426 FESLKDHEET
+426 SLK
-436 VSLDAIVESLTEAEA
+436 EA
-451 AVALKSSELEK
+451 LQSSRSELE
-462 TRQAL
+462 AL
-467 SDSREQLSHR
+467 RHK
-477 REQQDEL
+477 QDEL
-484 RRQFQVLAGQK
+484 RREIQALTGQR

-502 EDAKKDQDLDEV
+502 LDAQARSSGDFV
-514 NEWLKDALSSEGSE
+514 SEWLGNHGIEQAAPLVEAIVVDEGFEAAADVVLGDWLVALQAELTSLSSSIDVPPTGLTLVDAEPGERSADP
-528 LLNLVSVETGYET
+528 LL
-541 AADLVLGSWMS
+541 
-552 SIGVDLQ
+552 
-559 HLPQHPKSDLVQPP
+559 
-573 AGLSLIDAAV
+573 LS
-583 SESRVD
+583 
-589 DTMLAHYIKGPLGI
+589 HYIQLPRGLEH
-603 ADALS
+603 LMS
-608 GVRVVQSWQQAMAAR
+608 GVRVAEDWQEALGAR
-623 KELTAGQSVVSQD
+623 ASLSVDESIISKD
-636 GLWVGKSWMRS
+636 GLWVAKHWMRS
-647 KTQADAEQGMIA
+647 RGEADAEQGIIA
-659 RQGRLS
+659 RQSQLNA
-665 EVAEAL
+665 VAEAF
-671 DEVSKKLVAVDEALD
+671 EVASRALD
-686 SLRQQRADLEHAVDG
+686 GTDTRIEELRV
-701 QQQVLQA
+701 
-708 MQQKVVELES
+708 
-718 QKRAVI
+718 KRAETERTI
-724 AEQEQRLTRE
+724 DAEQEVLQVAQQTLSRLDTQRRALIAERE
-734 SQLKQDLSDAEARV
+734 QRQNREAQLRQDVTDAEARAA
-748 SEEQTVIEEAT
+748 EEQSVIDEAK
-759 QMLGRAR
+759 QMLNRAQH
-766 SQVASDETSREAL
+766 QVESDEGVREAL
-779 EDQRQAA
+779 ETARTQA
-786 RDTVRQCR
+786 REQVRQCR
-794 QAKQQADVALNRSE
+794 QEKQQADVGLNRSE

-819 ALAQSIERARQ
+819 ALSRSIERAREQ
-830 QLESY
+830 VTNY
-835 EKREASIRSEM
+835 EQREASIRGEM
-846 PTEENPDREAQH
+846 PTEENPDLAAQQ

-864 EKRLGVEAQLTQAR
+864 ERRLAVESQLTQAR
-878 QGLSELESVL
+878 QGLSELESAL
-888 REREQTRM
+888 RSKEQSRM
-896 QAEQAVAGVQTRS
+896 EAEQAVAGVQTRS
-909 EGARLKLAET
+909 EGARLKVAET
-919 AVRIEQID
+919 GVRVEQID
-927 AALKELDAAVE
+927 AALSELEVTLESVE
-938 QVTESLP
+938 ESLP
-945 EDAQES
+945 EDADET
-951 EWQVRVERIGAKIH
+951 EWQVRVERIAARIH

-978 KRAEERKQ
+978 TRAEERKE
-986 YLDSQD
+986 YLDAQD
-992 EDLRTALETLQNA
+992 DDLRTALETLQNA

-1021 DTVNAGFSELFPK
+1021 DTVNAGFAELFPK

>member
-1 MRLKSISLAGFK
+1 MRLKSISLSGFK
-13 SFVDPTRVTLPS
+13 SFVDPTKVTLPS

-68 GTTHRQPVAQAS
+68 GTTHRQPVGQAS

-96 AAYNEISVRRVVSR
+96 AAYNEISVRRLVTR
-110 EGASDYF
+110 EGTSDYF

-155 SRPEDL
+155 SKPEDL

-213 QAAERYGEYKEQ
+213 QAAERYAEYKAE
-225 ERELKAQLLVLQRQ
+225 ERELKAQLLALQRRIL
-239 EQTNVA
+239 TGVA
-245 TRAQREI
+245 SRAQREI
-252 DDFATE
+252 DDFAIE
-258 RERYQVQV
+258 RERYQAQV
-266 SSSISE
+266 SSCVSE

-282 ANASTSDLQGSF
+282 ANAGASQLQGDF
-294 YALGSE
+294 YSLGSE
-300 VSRIEQAIKFAKQRR
+300 VSRIEQAMNFAKQRR
-315 DSLTRDLEQT
+315 KTLARDLKQT

-330 RELGLVDSDSQRLT
+330 RELGLVDSDSQRLI
-344 ELAEALTSIEPT
+344 ELAEALASIEPT

-361 EEVARVDAALAEAE
+361 EEVGRVDLALVEAE
-375 SRAQAADTDWETFT
+375 KVAATADDDWDHFT
-389 QDAVLPKQQVEVQ
+389 QRAAVPKQQVEVQ
-402 QGRKANAERNLA
+402 QGRQGNAERNLA
-414 TLSQRI
+414 ALNERLE
-420 DRIKQE
+420 RIKSELAGLSDAVDETDLDTVSTELAGAEQAVVTQKIALD
-426 FESLKDHEET
+426 SLKET
-436 VSLDAIVESLTEAEA
+436 LQSYR
-451 AVALKSSELEK
+451 SELEAL
-462 TRQAL
+462 RQK
-467 SDSREQLSHR
+467 
-477 REQQDEL
+477 QDEL
-484 RRQFQVLAGQK
+484 RREIQALTGQR

-502 EDAKKDQDLDEV
+502 SDAQASSSGDFV
-514 NEWLKDALSSEGSE
+514 SEWLSNHRIEQTASLAETIVVDEGFE
-528 LLNLVSVETGYET
+528 V
-541 AADLVLGSWMS
+541 AADVVLGDWL
-552 SIGVDLQ
+552 VALQ
-559 HLPQHPKSDLVQPP
+559 TELTPLTPCIDAPP
-573 AGLSLIDAAV
+573 AGLTLVDAEPGERSADPLLLSHYVQLPRGLEHLMSDVRVADDWQAALDARASLSADESIISKDGLWIAKHWMRSRGEADAEEGIIARQAKLNAV
-583 SESRVD
+583 SEAFEVASRD
-589 DTMLAHYIKGPLGI
+589 LEDTDSHIE
-603 ADALS
+603 
-608 GVRVVQSWQQAMAAR
+608 
-623 KELTAGQSVVSQD
+623 ELRAKRAETE
-636 GLWVGKSWMRS
+636 R
-647 KTQADAEQGMIA
+647 TIDAEQ
-659 RQGRLS
+659 
-665 EVAEAL
+665 E
-671 DEVSKKLVAVDEALD
+671 
-686 SLRQQRADLEHAVDG
+686 
-701 QQQVLQA
+701 VLQGA
-708 MQQKVVELES
+708 QQTLSRLDTQRRALIVE
-718 QKRAVI
+718 R
-724 AEQEQRLTRE
+724 EQRRNREAQLRRDLT
-734 SQLKQDLSDAEARV
+734 DAEARAT
-748 SEEQTVIEEAT
+748 EEQSVIDEAK
-759 QMLGRAR
+759 QMLNRAQH
-766 SQVASDETSREAL
+766 QVESDEGMRETLKTA
-779 EDQRQAA
+779 RTQA
-786 RDTVRQCR
+786 REQVRQCR
-794 QAKQQADVALNRSE
+794 QEKQQADVALNRSE

-819 ALAQSIERARQ
+819 ALSRSIERAREQ
-830 QLESY
+830 VTSY
-835 EKREASIRSEM
+835 EQREASIRGEM
-846 PTEENPDREAQH
+846 PKEENPDLAAQQ

-864 EKRLGVEAQLTQAR
+864 ERRLAVEAQLTQAR
-878 QGLSELESVL
+878 QGLSELESAL
-888 REREQTRM
+888 RSKEQSRM
-896 QAEQAVAGVQTRS
+896 EAEQEVVGVQTRS

-919 AVRIEQID
+919 GVRVEQID
-927 AALKELDAAVE
+927 AALSELEVTLEAVE
-938 QVTESLP
+938 ESLP
-945 EDAQES
+945 EDADET
-951 EWQVRVERIGAKIH
+951 EWQVRVERIGARIH

-978 KRAEERKQ
+978 SRAEERKE
-986 YLDSQD
+986 YLDAQD
-992 EDLRTALETLQNA
+992 DDLRTALETLQNA

-1011 ETRSRFKDTF
+1011 MTRSRFRDTF
-1021 DTVNAGFSELFPK
+1021 DTVNAGFAELFPK

-1048 DLLDTGVAIMAR
+1048 DLLNTGVAIMAR
-1060 PPGKKNS
+1060 PPGRKNS

-1118 SEMSKK
+1118 SEMSTK

>member
-1 MRLKSISLAGFK
+1 MRLKSISLSGFK
-13 SFVDPTRVTLPS
+13 SFVDPTKVTLPS

-68 GTTHRQPVAQAS
+68 GTTHRQPVGQAS
-80 IELLFDNSTGK
+80 IELLFDNSAGK

-96 AAYNEISVRRVVSR
+96 AAYNEISVRRLVTR
-110 EGASDYF
+110 EGTSDYF

-155 SRPEDL
+155 SKPEDL

-206 SHLKRQA
+206 THLKRQA
-213 QAAERYGEYKEQ
+213 QAAERYAEYKAE
-225 ERELKAQLLVLQRQ
+225 ERELKAQLLTLQRRVQ
-239 EQTNVA
+239 AGVA

-258 RERYQVQV
+258 RERYQAQV
-266 SSSISE
+266 SSCVSE

-282 ANASTSDLQGSF
+282 ANAGASQLQGDF
-294 YALGSE
+294 YSLGSE
-300 VSRIEQAIKFAKQRR
+300 VSRIEQAMNFAKQRR
-315 DSLTRDLEQT
+315 ETLARDLEQT

-344 ELAEALTSIEPT
+344 ELAEALASIEPT

-361 EEVARVDAALAEAE
+361 EEVGRVDLALAEAE
-375 SRAQAADTDWETFT
+375 KVAATADGDWDHFT
-389 QDAVLPKQQVEVQ
+389 QRAAVPKQQVEVQ
-402 QGRKANAERNLA
+402 QGRQGNAERNLA
-414 TLSQRI
+414 ALNERLA
-420 DRIKQE
+420 RIKSELAGLSESVEETDLDTVSSDLADAEQAVVTQRTTLD
-426 FESLKDHEET
+426 SLK
-436 VSLDAIVESLTEAEA
+436 EA
-451 AVALKSSELEK
+451 LQSSRSELE
-462 TRQAL
+462 AL
-467 SDSREQLSHR
+467 RHK
-477 REQQDEL
+477 QDEL
-484 RRQFQVLAGQK
+484 RREIQALTGQR

-502 EDAKKDQDLDEV
+502 LDAQARSSGDFV
-514 NEWLKDALSSEGSE
+514 SEWLGNHGIEQAAPLVEAIVVDEGFEAAADVVLGDWLVALQAELTSLSSSIDVPPTGLTLVDAEPGERSSDP
-528 LLNLVSVETGYET
+528 LL
-541 AADLVLGSWMS
+541 
-552 SIGVDLQ
+552 
-559 HLPQHPKSDLVQPP
+559 
-573 AGLSLIDAAV
+573 LS
-583 SESRVD
+583 
-589 DTMLAHYIKGPLGI
+589 HYIQLPRGLEH
-603 ADALS
+603 LMS
-608 GVRVVQSWQQAMAAR
+608 GVRVAEDWQEALGAR
-623 KELTAGQSVVSQD
+623 ASLSVDESIISKD
-636 GLWVGKSWMRS
+636 GLWVAKHWMRS
-647 KTQADAEQGMIA
+647 RGEADAEQGIIA
-659 RQGRLS
+659 RQSQLNA
-665 EVAEAL
+665 VAEAF
-671 DEVSKKLVAVDEALD
+671 EVASRALD
-686 SLRQQRADLEHAVDG
+686 GTDTRIEELRV
-701 QQQVLQA
+701 
-708 MQQKVVELES
+708 
-718 QKRAVI
+718 KRAETERTI
-724 AEQEQRLTRE
+724 DAEQEVLQVAQQTLSRLDTQRRALIAERE
-734 SQLKQDLSDAEARV
+734 QRQNREAQLRQDVTDAEVRAA
-748 SEEQTVIEEAT
+748 EEQSVIDEAK
-759 QMLGRAR
+759 QMLNRAQH
-766 SQVASDETSREAL
+766 QVESDEGVREAL
-779 EDQRQAA
+779 ETARTQA
-786 RDTVRQCR
+786 REQVRQCR
-794 QAKQQADVALNRSE
+794 QEKQQADVGLNRSE

-819 ALAQSIERARQ
+819 ALSRSIERAREQ
-830 QLESY
+830 VTNY
-835 EKREASIRSEM
+835 EQREASIRGEM
-846 PTEENPDREAQH
+846 PTEENPDLAAQQ

-864 EKRLGVEAQLTQAR
+864 ERRLAVESQLTQAR
-878 QGLSELESVL
+878 QGLSELESAL
-888 REREQTRM
+888 RSKEQSRM
-896 QAEQAVAGVQTRS
+896 EAEQAVAGVQTRS
-909 EGARLKLAET
+909 EGARLKVAET
-919 AVRIEQID
+919 GVRVEQID
-927 AALKELDAAVE
+927 VALSELEVTLESVE
-938 QVTESLP
+938 ESLP
-945 EDAQES
+945 EDADET
-951 EWQVRVERIGAKIH
+951 EWQVRVERIAARIH

-978 KRAEERKQ
+978 TRAEERKE
-986 YLDSQD
+986 YLDAQD
-992 EDLRTALETLQNA
+992 DDLRTALETLQNA

-1021 DTVNAGFSELFPK
+1021 DTVNAGFAELFPK

>member
-1 MRLKSISLAGFK
+1 MRLKSISLSGFK
-13 SFVDPTRVTLPS
+13 SFVDPTKVTLPS

-68 GTTHRQPVAQAS
+68 GTTHRQPVGQAS

-96 AAYNEISVRRVVSR
+96 AAYNEISVRRLVTR
-110 EGASDYF
+110 EGTSDYF

-155 SRPEDL
+155 SKPEDL

-213 QAAERYGEYKEQ
+213 QAAERYAEYKAE
-225 ERELKAQLLVLQRQ
+225 ERELKAQLLALQRRVL
-239 EQTNVA
+239 TGVA
-245 TRAQREI
+245 SRAQREI
-252 DDFATE
+252 DDFAIE
-258 RERYQVQV
+258 RERYQAQV
-266 SSSISE
+266 ASCVSE

-282 ANASTSDLQGSF
+282 ANAGSSQLQGDF
-294 YALGSE
+294 YSLGSE
-300 VSRIEQAIKFAKQRR
+300 VSRIEQAMNFAKQRR
-315 DSLTRDLEQT
+315 ETLARDLEQT

-344 ELAEALTSIEPT
+344 ELAEALASIEPT

-361 EEVARVDAALAEAE
+361 EEVGRVDLALAEAE
-375 SRAQAADTDWETFT
+375 KVAATADGDWDHFT
-389 QDAVLPKQQVEVQ
+389 QRAAVPKQQVEVQ
-402 QGRKANAERNLA
+402 QERQGNAERNLA
-414 TLSQRI
+414 ALNERLE
-420 DRIKQE
+420 RIKSELAGLSEAVDETDLDTASTELAGAEQAIVTQKTALD
-426 FESLKDHEET
+426 SLKET
-436 VSLDAIVESLTEAEA
+436 LQSYR
-451 AVALKSSELEK
+451 SELEAL
-462 TRQAL
+462 RQK
-467 SDSREQLSHR
+467 
-477 REQQDEL
+477 QDEL
-484 RRQFQVLAGQK
+484 RREIQALTGQR

-502 EDAKKDQDLDEV
+502 SDAQASSSGDFMS
-514 NEWLKDALSSEGSE
+514 EWLSNHGIEQTAPLAETIVVDEGFE
-528 LLNLVSVETGYET
+528 V
-541 AADLVLGSWMS
+541 AADVVLGDWL
-552 SIGVDLQ
+552 VALQ
-559 HLPQHPKSDLVQPP
+559 TEVTSLTPCIDAPP
-573 AGLSLIDAAV
+573 AGLTLIDAEPGERSADPLLLSHYVQLPRGLEHLISDVRVADDWQAALDARASLSAGESIISKDGLWIAKHWMRSRGEVDAEEGIIARQAKLNAV
-583 SESRVD
+583 SEAFEVASRALE
-589 DTMLAHYIKGPLGI
+589 DTDSHIE
-603 ADALS
+603 
-608 GVRVVQSWQQAMAAR
+608 
-623 KELTAGQSVVSQD
+623 ELRAKRAETE
-636 GLWVGKSWMRS
+636 R
-647 KTQADAEQGMIA
+647 TIDAEQEVLQGAQQTLSRFDTQRRALIFEREQ
-659 RQGRLS
+659 RQNR
-665 EVAEAL
+665 EAQ
-671 DEVSKKLVAVDEALD
+671 
-686 SLRQQRADLEHAVDG
+686 LRQDL
-701 QQQVLQA
+701 
-708 MQQKVVELES
+708 
-718 QKRAVI
+718 
-724 AEQEQRLTRE
+724 T
-734 SQLKQDLSDAEARV
+734 DAEARAT
-748 SEEQTVIEEAT
+748 EEQSVIDEAK
-759 QMLGRAR
+759 QMLNRAQH
-766 SQVASDETSREAL
+766 QVESDEGMRETMETA
-779 EDQRQAA
+779 RTQA
-786 RDTVRQCR
+786 REQVRQCR
-794 QAKQQADVALNRSE
+794 QEKQQADVALNRSE

-819 ALAQSIERARQ
+819 ALSRSIERAREQ
-830 QLESY
+830 VTSY
-835 EKREASIRSEM
+835 EQRESFIRGDM
-846 PTEENPDREAQH
+846 PKEENPDLAAQQ

-864 EKRLGVEAQLTQAR
+864 ERRLAVESQLTQAR
-878 QGLSELESVL
+878 QGLSELESAL
-888 REREQTRM
+888 RSKEQSRM
-896 QAEQAVAGVQTRS
+896 EAEQEVVGVQTRS

-919 AVRIEQID
+919 GVRVEQID
-927 AALKELDAAVE
+927 AALSELEVTLKAVE
-938 QVTESLP
+938 ESLP
-945 EDAQES
+945 EDADET
-951 EWQVRVERIGAKIH
+951 EWQVRAERIGARIH

-978 KRAEERKQ
+978 SRAEERKA
-986 YLDSQD
+986 YLDAQD
-992 EDLRTALETLQNA
+992 DDLRTALETLQNA

-1021 DTVNAGFSELFPK
+1021 DTVNACFAELFPK

-1048 DLLDTGVAIMAR
+1048 DLLNTGVAIMAR

>member
-1 MRLKSISLAGFK
+1 MRLKSISLSGFK
-13 SFVDPTRVTLPS
+13 SFLDPTKVTLPS

-68 GTTHRQPVAQAS
+68 GTTHRQPVGQAS

-96 AAYNEISVRRVVSR
+96 AAYNEISVRRLVTR
-110 EGASDYF
+110 EATSDYF

-155 SRPEDL
+155 SKPEDL

-213 QAAERYGEYKEQ
+213 QAAERYAEYKAE
-225 ERELKAQLLVLQRQ
+225 ERELKAQLLALQRRIL
-239 EQTNVA
+239 TGVA
-245 TRAQREI
+245 SRAQREI
-252 DDFATE
+252 DDFAIE
-258 RERYQVQV
+258 RERYQAQV
-266 SSSISE
+266 SSCVSE

-282 ANASTSDLQGSF
+282 ANAGASQLQGDF
-294 YALGSE
+294 YSLGSE
-300 VSRIEQAIKFAKQRR
+300 VSRIEQAMNFAKQRR
-315 DSLTRDLEQT
+315 ETLARDLEQT

-330 RELGLVDSDSQRLT
+330 RELGLVDSDSQRLI
-344 ELAEALTSIEPT
+344 ELAEALASIEPT

-361 EEVARVDAALAEAE
+361 EEVGRVDLALVEAE
-375 SRAQAADTDWETFT
+375 KVAATADDDWDHFT
-389 QDAVLPKQQVEVQ
+389 QRAAVPKQQVEIQ
-402 QGRKANAERNLA
+402 QGRQGNAERNLA
-414 TLSQRI
+414 ALNERLE
-420 DRIKQE
+420 RIKSELAGLSEAVDETDLDTVSTELAGAEQAVVTQKTALD
-426 FESLKDHEET
+426 SLKET
-436 VSLDAIVESLTEAEA
+436 LQSYR
-451 AVALKSSELEK
+451 SELEAL
-462 TRQAL
+462 RQK
-467 SDSREQLSHR
+467 
-477 REQQDEL
+477 QDEL
-484 RRQFQVLAGQK
+484 RREIQALTGQR

-502 EDAKKDQDLDEV
+502 SDTQASSSGDFV
-514 NEWLKDALSSEGSE
+514 SEWLSNHGIEQTAPLAETIVVDEGFE
-528 LLNLVSVETGYET
+528 V
-541 AADLVLGSWMS
+541 AADVVLGDWL
-552 SIGVDLQ
+552 VALQ
-559 HLPQHPKSDLVQPP
+559 TELTSLTPCIDAPP
-573 AGLSLIDAAV
+573 ASLTLVDAEPGERSADPLLLSHYVQLPRGLEHLMSDVRVADDWQAALDARASLSADESIISKDGLWIAKHWMRSRGEADAEEGIIARQAKLNAV
-583 SESRVD
+583 SEAFEVASRD
-589 DTMLAHYIKGPLGI
+589 LEDTDSHIE
-603 ADALS
+603 
-608 GVRVVQSWQQAMAAR
+608 
-623 KELTAGQSVVSQD
+623 ELRAKRAETE
-636 GLWVGKSWMRS
+636 R
-647 KTQADAEQGMIA
+647 TIDAEQEVLQGAQQTLSRLDTQRRALIVEREQ
-659 RQGRLS
+659 RQNR
-665 EVAEAL
+665 EAQ
-671 DEVSKKLVAVDEALD
+671 
-686 SLRQQRADLEHAVDG
+686 LRQDL
-701 QQQVLQA
+701 
-708 MQQKVVELES
+708 
-718 QKRAVI
+718 
-724 AEQEQRLTRE
+724 T
-734 SQLKQDLSDAEARV
+734 DAEARAT
-748 SEEQTVIEEAT
+748 EEQSVIDEAK
-759 QMLGRAR
+759 QMLSRAQH
-766 SQVASDETSREAL
+766 QVESDEGMRETL
-779 EDQRQAA
+779 ETARTQAKEQ
-786 RDTVRQCR
+786 VRQCR
-794 QAKQQADVALNRSE
+794 QEKQQADVALNRSE

-819 ALAQSIERARQ
+819 ALSRSIERAREQ
-830 QLESY
+830 VTSY
-835 EKREASIRSEM
+835 EQREASIRGEM
-846 PTEENPDREAQH
+846 PKEENPDLAAQQ

-864 EKRLGVEAQLTQAR
+864 ERRLAVEAQLTQAR
-878 QGLSELESVL
+878 QGLSELESAL
-888 REREQTRM
+888 RSKEQSRM
-896 QAEQAVAGVQTRS
+896 EAEQEVVGVQTRS

-919 AVRIEQID
+919 GVRVEQID
-927 AALKELDAAVE
+927 AALSELEVTLEAVE
-938 QVTESLP
+938 ESLP
-945 EDAQES
+945 EDADET
-951 EWQVRVERIGAKIH
+951 EWQVRVERIGARIH

-978 KRAEERKQ
+978 SRAEERKE
-986 YLDSQD
+986 YLDAQD
-992 EDLRTALETLQNA
+992 DDLRTALETLQNA

-1011 ETRSRFKDTF
+1011 ETRSRFRDTF
-1021 DTVNAGFSELFPK
+1021 DTVNAGFAELFPK

-1048 DLLDTGVAIMAR
+1048 DLLNTGVAIMAR

-1118 SEMSKK
+1118 SEMSTK

>member
-1 MRLKSISLAGFK
+1 MRLKSISLSGFK
-13 SFVDPTRVTLPS
+13 SFVDPTKVTLPS

-56 LRGESMTDVIFN
+56 LRGESMSDVIFN
-68 GTTHRQPVAQAS
+68 GTTHRQPVGQAS

-96 AAYNEISVRRVVSR
+96 AAYNEISVRRLVTR
-110 EGASDYF
+110 EGTSDYF

-155 SRPEDL
+155 SKPEDL

-206 SHLKRQA
+206 THLKRQA
-213 QAAERYGEYKEQ
+213 QAAERYAEYKSE
-225 ERELKAQLLVLQRQ
+225 ERELKSQLLVLQRRVQ
-239 EQTNVA
+239 AGVA
-245 TRAQREI
+245 SRAQREI

-258 RERYQVQV
+258 RERHQAQV
-266 SSSISE
+266 SSCLSE

-282 ANASTSDLQGSF
+282 ANAGTSELQGSF
-294 YALGSE
+294 YSLGSE
-300 VSRIEQAIKFAKQRR
+300 VSRIEQAMNFAKQRR
-315 DSLTRDLEQT
+315 DTLARDLEQT

-361 EEVARVDAALAEAE
+361 EEVGRVDNALAEAE
-375 SRAQAADTDWETFT
+375 NIAASADGDWDHFT
-389 QDAVLPKQQVEVQ
+389 QRAAVPKQQVEVQ
-402 QGRKANAERNLA
+402 QGRQGNAERNLTVLGDRLA
-414 TLSQRI
+414 
-420 DRIKQE
+420 RIKAE
-426 FESLKDHEET
+426 LAALTESVDEADLDAVGNDLADAEKAVDTRKVALESLK
-436 VSLDAIVESLTEAEA
+436 VKLQASR
-451 AVALKSSELEK
+451 SELDGL
-462 TRQAL
+462 RQ
-467 SDSREQLSHR
+467 R
-477 REQQDEL
+477 QDEL
-484 RRQFQVLAGQK
+484 RREIQALTGQR

-502 EDAKKDQDLDEV
+502 SDAQARSSGDFV
-514 NEWLKDALSSEGSE
+514 REWLGKHGVSQASPLVEAIVVDEGFEAAADVVLGDWLLALQVQLESLSS
-528 LLNLVSVETGYET
+528 NTN
-541 AADLVLGSWMS
+541 A
-552 SIGVDLQ
+552 
-559 HLPQHPKSDLVQPP
+559 PP
-573 AGLSLIDAAV
+573 AGLTLVDLQPGTK
-583 SESRVD
+583 SEDPKLLS
-589 DTMLAHYIKGPLGI
+589 HYVQLPRGLEHL
-603 ADALS
+603 LS
-608 GVRVVQSWQQAMAAR
+608 GVRVAEDWQSALNNRADLSEQESIIS
-623 KELTAGQSVVSQD
+623 KD
-636 GLWVGKSWMRS
+636 GLWVARHWMRS
-647 KTQADAEQGMIA
+647 QTDADAEEGIIA
-659 RQGRLS
+659 RQAQLNAATEAFDAASLALEETDQRIEAFRTKRS
-665 EVAEAL
+665 ETERSIDAEQEAL
-671 DEVSKKLVAVDEALD
+671 QGAQQTLSRLDAQRRALITE
-686 SLRQQRADLEHAVDG
+686 RQQRQNREAQLRQDLTDAEGRAAEERSVIDEAKQMLNLAQHQVESDEGLREDLETARA
-701 QQQVLQA
+701 QA
-708 MQQKVVELES
+708 
-718 QKRAVI
+718 R
-724 AEQEQRLTRE
+724 EQ
-734 SQLKQDLSDAEARV
+734 
-748 SEEQTVIEEAT
+748 
-759 QMLGRAR
+759 
-766 SQVASDETSREAL
+766 
-779 EDQRQAA
+779 
-786 RDTVRQCR
+786 VRQCR

-819 ALAQSIERARQ
+819 ALSQSIARAREQ
-830 QLESY
+830 VSSY
-835 EKREASIRSEM
+835 EQREASIRGEM
-846 PTEENPDREAQH
+846 PTDENPDLAAQQ

-864 EKRLGVEAQLTQAR
+864 ERRLVVESQLTLAR
-878 QGLSELESVL
+878 QGLSELESAL
-888 REREQTRM
+888 RSKEQARM
-896 QAEQAVAGVQTRS
+896 EAEQAVAGVQTRS

-919 AVRIEQID
+919 GVRVEQID
-927 AALKELDAAVE
+927 AALANLEVTLESVE
-938 QVTESLP
+938 QSLP
-945 EDAQES
+945 EDAEET
-951 EWQVRVERIGAKIH
+951 EWQVRVERIAARIH

-978 KRAEERKQ
+978 SRAEERKE
-986 YLDSQD
+986 YLDAQD
-992 EDLRTALETLQNA
+992 DDLRTALETLQNA

-1021 DTVNAGFSELFPK
+1021 DTVNAGFAELFPK

>member
-1 MRLKSISLAGFK
+1 MRLKSISLSGFK
-13 SFVDPTRVTLPS
+13 SFVDPTKVTLPS

-68 GTTHRQPVAQAS
+68 GTTHRQPVGQAS

-96 AAYNEISVRRVVSR
+96 AAYNEISVRRLVTR
-110 EGASDYF
+110 EGTSDYF

-155 SRPEDL
+155 SKPEDL

-213 QAAERYGEYKEQ
+213 QAAERYAEYKAE
-225 ERELKAQLLVLQRQ
+225 ERELKAQLLALQRRIL
-239 EQTNVA
+239 TGVA
-245 TRAQREI
+245 SRAQREI
-252 DDFATE
+252 DDFAIE
-258 RERYQVQV
+258 RERYQAQV
-266 SSSISE
+266 SSCVSE

-282 ANASTSDLQGSF
+282 ANAGASQLQGDF
-294 YALGSE
+294 YSLGSE
-300 VSRIEQAIKFAKQRR
+300 VSRIEQAMNFAKQRR
-315 DSLTRDLEQT
+315 ETLARDLEQT

-330 RELGLVDSDSQRLT
+330 RELGLVDSDSQRLI
-344 ELAEALTSIEPT
+344 ELAEALASIEPT

-361 EEVARVDAALAEAE
+361 EEVGRVDLALAEAE
-375 SRAQAADTDWETFT
+375 KVAATADGDWDHFT
-389 QDAVLPKQQVEVQ
+389 QRAAVPKQQVEVQ
-402 QGRKANAERNLA
+402 QGRQGNAERNLA
-414 TLSQRI
+414 ALNERLE
-420 DRIKQE
+420 RIKSELAGLSEAVDETDLDTVSTELAGAEQAVVTQKTALD
-426 FESLKDHEET
+426 SLKET
-436 VSLDAIVESLTEAEA
+436 LQSYR
-451 AVALKSSELEK
+451 SELEAL
-462 TRQAL
+462 RQK
-467 SDSREQLSHR
+467 
-477 REQQDEL
+477 QDEL
-484 RRQFQVLAGQK
+484 RREIQALTGQR

-502 EDAKKDQDLDEV
+502 SDTQASSSGDFV
-514 NEWLKDALSSEGSE
+514 SEWLSNHGIEQTAPLAETIVVDEGFE
-528 LLNLVSVETGYET
+528 V
-541 AADLVLGSWMS
+541 AADVVLGDWL
-552 SIGVDLQ
+552 VALQ
-559 HLPQHPKSDLVQPP
+559 TELTSLTPCIDAPP
-573 AGLSLIDAAV
+573 AGLTLVDAEPGERSADPLLLSHYVQLPRGLEHLMSDVRVADDWQAALDARASLSADESIISKDGLWIAKHWMRSRGEADAEEGIIARQAKLNAV
-583 SESRVD
+583 SEAFEVASRD
-589 DTMLAHYIKGPLGI
+589 LEDTDSHIE
-603 ADALS
+603 
-608 GVRVVQSWQQAMAAR
+608 
-623 KELTAGQSVVSQD
+623 ELRAKRAETE
-636 GLWVGKSWMRS
+636 R
-647 KTQADAEQGMIA
+647 TIDAEQEVLQGAQQTLSRLDTQRRALIVEREQ
-659 RQGRLS
+659 RQNR
-665 EVAEAL
+665 EAQ
-671 DEVSKKLVAVDEALD
+671 
-686 SLRQQRADLEHAVDG
+686 LRQDL
-701 QQQVLQA
+701 
-708 MQQKVVELES
+708 
-718 QKRAVI
+718 
-724 AEQEQRLTRE
+724 T
-734 SQLKQDLSDAEARV
+734 DAEARAT
-748 SEEQTVIEEAT
+748 EEQSVIDEAK
-759 QMLGRAR
+759 QMLNRAQH
-766 SQVASDETSREAL
+766 QVESDEGMRETLKTA
-779 EDQRQAA
+779 RTQA
-786 RDTVRQCR
+786 REQVRQCR
-794 QAKQQADVALNRSE
+794 QEKQQADVALNRSE

-819 ALAQSIERARQ
+819 ALSRSIERAREQ
-830 QLESY
+830 VTSY
-835 EKREASIRSEM
+835 EQREASIRGEM
-846 PTEENPDREAQH
+846 PKEENPDLAAQQ

-864 EKRLGVEAQLTQAR
+864 ERRLAVEAQLTQAR
-878 QGLSELESVL
+878 QGLSELESAL
-888 REREQTRM
+888 RSKEQSRM
-896 QAEQAVAGVQTRS
+896 EAEQEVVGVQTRS

-919 AVRIEQID
+919 GVRVEQID
-927 AALKELDAAVE
+927 AALSELEVTLEAVE
-938 QVTESLP
+938 ESLP
-945 EDAQES
+945 EDADET
-951 EWQVRVERIGAKIH
+951 EWQVRVERIGARIH

-978 KRAEERKQ
+978 SRAEERKE
-986 YLDSQD
+986 YLDAQD
-992 EDLRTALETLQNA
+992 DDLRTALETLQNA

-1021 DTVNAGFSELFPK
+1021 DTVNAGFAELFPK

-1048 DLLDTGVAIMAR
+1048 DLLNTGVAIMAR

-1118 SEMSKK
+1118 SEMSTK

>member
-1 MRLKSISLAGFK
+1 MRLKSISLSGFK
-13 SFVDPTRVTLPS
+13 SFVDPTKVTLPS

-68 GTTHRQPVAQAS
+68 GTTHRQPVGQAA

-96 AAYNEISVRRVVSR
+96 AAYNERSVRRLVTR
-110 EGASDYF
+110 EGTSDYF

-155 SRPEDL
+155 SKPEDL

-213 QAAERYGEYKEQ
+213 QAAERYAEYKAE
-225 ERELKAQLLVLQRQ
+225 ERELKAQLLALQRRVQ
-239 EQTNVA
+239 AGVA
-245 TRAQREI
+245 SRAQREI

-258 RERYQVQV
+258 RERYQAQV
-266 SSSISE
+266 SSSVSE

-282 ANASTSDLQGSF
+282 ANAGASQLQGDF
-294 YALGSE
+294 YSLGSE
-300 VSRIEQAIKFAKQRR
+300 VSRIEQAMNFAKQRR
-315 DSLTRDLEQT
+315 ETLARDLEQT

-330 RELGLVDSDSQRLT
+330 RELGLVDSDSQRLN
-344 ELAEALTSIEPT
+344 ELAEALASIEPT

-361 EEVARVDAALAEAE
+361 EEVVRVDQALAEAE
-375 SRAQAADTDWETFT
+375 KVAATADGDWDHFT
-389 QDAVLPKQQVEVQ
+389 QRAAVPKQQVEVQ
-402 QGRKANAERNLA
+402 QGRQGNAERNLA
-414 TLSQRI
+414 ALNERLV
-420 DRIKQE
+420 RIKGE
-426 FESLKDHEET
+426 LAGLGESVDET
-436 VSLDAIVESLTEAEA
+436 DLDTV
-451 AVALKSSELEK
+451 SSELADAEQAVVTQK
-462 TRQAL
+462 TALDSLKETLQSSRSELEALRQK
-467 SDSREQLSHR
+467 
-477 REQQDEL
+477 QDEL
-484 RRQFQVLAGQK
+484 RRKIQALTGQR

-502 EDAKKDQDLDEV
+502 SDARARSSVDFV
-514 NEWLKDALSSEGSE
+514 SEWLGNHGIEQTAPLVEAIVVDEGFE
-528 LLNLVSVETGYET
+528 A
-541 AADLVLGSWMS
+541 AADVVLGDWL
-552 SIGVDLQ
+552 VALQ
-559 HLPQHPKSDLVQPP
+559 AELTSLSPSAVVPP
-573 AGLSLIDAAV
+573 AGLTLVDAEPGERSTDPLLLSHYVQLPRGLEYLMSGLRVADDWQAALDARASLSTD
-583 SESRVD
+583 ES
-589 DTMLAHYIKGPLGI
+589 IISK
-603 ADALS
+603 
-608 GVRVVQSWQQAMAAR
+608 
-623 KELTAGQSVVSQD
+623 D
-636 GLWVGKSWMRS
+636 GLWVAKHWMRS
-647 KTQADAEQGMIA
+647 RGETDAEQGIIA
-659 RQGRLS
+659 RQAQLNAVS
-665 EVAEAL
+665 EAFEVASRALEETDGCIEELRAKRTETERTIDAGQEAL
-671 DEVSKKLVAVDEALD
+671 QGAQQTLSRLDTQRRALIAEREQRQNREAQ
-686 SLRQQRADLEHAVDG
+686 LRQDL
-701 QQQVLQA
+701 
-708 MQQKVVELES
+708 
-718 QKRAVI
+718 
-724 AEQEQRLTRE
+724 T
-734 SQLKQDLSDAEARV
+734 DAEARAV
-748 SEEQTVIEEAT
+748 EEQTVIDEAK
-759 QMLGRAR
+759 QMLNRAQH
-766 SQVASDETSREAL
+766 QVESDEGARETL
-779 EDQRQAA
+779 ETARTQA
-786 RDTVRQCR
+786 REQVRLCR
-794 QAKQQADVALNRSE
+794 QEKQQADVTLNRSE

-819 ALAQSIERARQ
+819 ALSRSIERAWEQ
-830 QLESY
+830 VTSY
-835 EKREASIRSEM
+835 EQREASIRGEM
-846 PTEENPDREAQH
+846 PTEENPDLAAKQ

-864 EKRLGVEAQLTQAR
+864 ERRLVVESQLTQAR
-878 QGLSELESVL
+878 QGLSELESAL
-888 REREQTRM
+888 RSKEQSRM
-896 QAEQAVAGVQTRS
+896 EAEQAVAGVQTRS

-919 AVRIEQID
+919 GVRVEQID
-927 AALKELDAAVE
+927 AALSELEVTLEAVE
-938 QVTESLP
+938 ESLP
-945 EDAQES
+945 EGADET
-951 EWQVRVERIGAKIH
+951 EWQVRVERIGARIH

-978 KRAEERKQ
+978 SRAEERKE
-986 YLDSQD
+986 YLDAQD
-992 EDLRTALETLQNA
+992 DDLRTALETLQNA

-1021 DTVNAGFSELFPK
+1021 DTVNAGFAELFPK

>member
-1 MRLKSISLAGFK
+1 MRLKSISLSGFK
-13 SFVDPTRVTLPS
+13 SFVDPTKVTLPS

-68 GTTHRQPVAQAS
+68 GTTHRQPVGQAS
-80 IELLFDNSTGK
+80 IELLFDNSAGK

-96 AAYNEISVRRVVSR
+96 AAYNEISVRRLVTR
-110 EGASDYF
+110 EGTSDYF

-155 SRPEDL
+155 SKPEDL

-206 SHLKRQA
+206 THLKRQA
-213 QAAERYGEYKEQ
+213 QAAERYAEYKAE
-225 ERELKAQLLVLQRQ
+225 ERELKAQLLTLQRRVQ
-239 EQTNVA
+239 AGVA

-258 RERYQVQV
+258 RERYQAQV
-266 SSSISE
+266 SSCVSE

-282 ANASTSDLQGSF
+282 ANAGASQLQGDF
-294 YALGSE
+294 YSLGSE
-300 VSRIEQAIKFAKQRR
+300 VSRIEQAMNFAKQRR
-315 DSLTRDLEQT
+315 ETLARDLEQT

-344 ELAEALTSIEPT
+344 ELAEALASIEPT
-356 LTRER
+356 LARER
-361 EEVARVDAALAEAE
+361 EEVGRVDLALAEAE
-375 SRAQAADTDWETFT
+375 KVAATADGDWDHFT
-389 QDAVLPKQQVEVQ
+389 QRAAVPKQQVEVQ
-402 QGRKANAERNLA
+402 QGRQGNAERNLA
-414 TLSQRI
+414 ALNERLA
-420 DRIKQE
+420 RIKSE
-426 FESLKDHEET
+426 LAGLSESVDET
-436 VSLDAIVESLTEAEA
+436 DLDSV
-451 AVALKSSELEK
+451 SSELADAEQAVVTQK
-462 TRQAL
+462 TTLDSLKEAL
-467 SDSREQLSHR
+467 QSSRSELEALRHK
-477 REQQDEL
+477 QDEL
-484 RRQFQVLAGQK
+484 RREIQALTGQR

-502 EDAKKDQDLDEV
+502 SDAQARSSGDFV
-514 NEWLKDALSSEGSE
+514 SEWLGNHGIEQAAPLVEAIVVDEGFEAAADVVLGDWLVALQAELTSLSSSIDVPPTGLTLVDAEPGERSADP
-528 LLNLVSVETGYET
+528 LL
-541 AADLVLGSWMS
+541 
-552 SIGVDLQ
+552 
-559 HLPQHPKSDLVQPP
+559 
-573 AGLSLIDAAV
+573 LS
-583 SESRVD
+583 
-589 DTMLAHYIKGPLGI
+589 HYIQLPRGLEH
-603 ADALS
+603 LMS
-608 GVRVVQSWQQAMAAR
+608 GVRVAEDWQEALGAR
-623 KELTAGQSVVSQD
+623 ASLSVDESIISKD
-636 GLWVGKSWMRS
+636 GLWVAKHWMRS
-647 KTQADAEQGMIA
+647 RGEADAEQGIIA
-659 RQGRLS
+659 RQSQLNS
-665 EVAEAL
+665 VAEVFEVASRAL
-671 DEVSKKLVAVDEALD
+671 DGTDARIQE
-686 SLRQQRADLEHAVDG
+686 LRV
-701 QQQVLQA
+701 
-708 MQQKVVELES
+708 
-718 QKRAVI
+718 KRTDTERTI
-724 AEQEQRLTRE
+724 DAEQEVLQVAQQALSRLDTQRRALIAERE
-734 SQLKQDLSDAEARV
+734 QRQNREAQLRQDVTDAEARAA
-748 SEEQTVIEEAT
+748 EEQSVIDEAK
-759 QMLGRAR
+759 QMLNRAQH
-766 SQVASDETSREAL
+766 QVESDEGVREAL
-779 EDQRQAA
+779 ETARTQA
-786 RDTVRQCR
+786 REQVRQCR
-794 QAKQQADVALNRSE
+794 QEKQQADVGLNRSE

-819 ALAQSIERARQ
+819 ALSRSIERAREQ
-830 QLESY
+830 VTNHEQ
-835 EKREASIRSEM
+835 REASIRGEM
-846 PTEENPDREAQH
+846 PTEENPDLAAQQ

-864 EKRLGVEAQLTQAR
+864 ERRLAVESQLTQAR
-878 QGLSELESVL
+878 QGLSELESAL
-888 REREQTRM
+888 RSKEQSRM
-896 QAEQAVAGVQTRS
+896 EAEQAVAGVQTRS
-909 EGARLKLAET
+909 EGARLKVAET
-919 AVRIEQID
+919 GVRVEQID
-927 AALKELDAAVE
+927 AALSELEVTLESVE
-938 QVTESLP
+938 ESLP
-945 EDAQES
+945 EDADET
-951 EWQVRVERIGAKIH
+951 EWQVRVERIAARIH

-978 KRAEERKQ
+978 TRAEERKE
-986 YLDSQD
+986 YLDAQD
-992 EDLRTALETLQNA
+992 DDLRTALETLQNA

-1021 DTVNAGFSELFPK
+1021 DTVNAGFAELFPK

-1111 GRYARLV
+1111 GRYSRLV

>member
-13 SFVDPTRVTLPS
+13 SFVDPTKVTLPS

-56 LRGESMTDVIFN
+56 LRGESMSDVIFN
-68 GTTHRQPVAQAS
+68 GTTHRQPVGQAS

-96 AAYNEISVRRVVSR
+96 AAYSEISVRRLVTR

-206 SHLKRQA
+206 GHLKRQA
-213 QAAERYGEYKEQ
+213 QAAERYALYKTE
-225 ERELKAQLLVLQRQ
+225 ERGLKAQLLVLQRQ
-239 EQTNVA
+239 VQASVES
-245 TRAQREI
+245 RAQREI
-252 DDFATE
+252 DEFATE
-258 RERYQVQV
+258 KERYQSEV
-266 SSSISE
+266 SASVAD
-272 IESLRQQITD
+272 IELLRENITQ
-282 ANASTSDLQGSF
+282 ANTSAGELQGSF
-294 YALGSE
+294 YSLGSE
-300 VSRIEQAIKFAKQRR
+300 VSQIEQSINFAKQRR
-315 DSLTRDLEQT
+315 ETLAKDLEQT
-325 LEGKQ
+325 LQGKQ
-330 RELGLVDSDSQRLT
+330 RELGLMDSDSQRLK
-344 ELAEALTSIEPT
+344 ELSEALTSIEPT
-356 LTRER
+356 LARER
-361 EEVARVDAALAEAE
+361 EEVARVDKSLQEAE
-375 SRAQAADTDWETFT
+375 KIAATADGDWDSFT
-389 QDAVLPKQQVEVQ
+389 QRAAVPRQQVEVQ
-402 QGRKANAERNLA
+402 QGRQANAERNLV
-414 TLSQRI
+414 T
-420 DRIKQE
+420 
-426 FESLKDHEET
+426 
-436 VSLDAIVESLTEAEA
+436 LTERLSRIET
-451 AVALKSSELEK
+451 EL
-462 TRQAL
+462 
-467 SDSREQLSHR
+467 EQLSQAADDQDIDSMSDALQIAQASVTR
-477 REQQDEL
+477 ARENLDDLKNALGESRAKLETLRQQQDEL
-484 RRQFQVLAGQK
+484 RRQVQALSGQR

-502 EDAKKDQDLDEV
+502 SDAREENGGQSVTDWLRVQGVEKHGLVLDAISV
-514 NEWLKDALSSEGSE
+514 DA
-528 LLNLVSVETGYET
+528 GYEA
-541 AADLVLGSWMS
+541 AADLVLGDWLSAFRAELASFDALDTEPS
-552 SIGVDLQ
+552 SGLR
-559 HLPQHPKSDLVQPP
+559 LV
-573 AGLSLIDAAV
+573 GLSSA
-583 SESRVD
+583 SRS
-589 DTMLAHYIKGPLGI
+589 TEPSMLAHYLDVPEAVQHVI
-603 ADALS
+603 AEVQVVEDWRTALAQRPTLS
-608 GVRVVQSWQQAMAAR
+608 DGASI
-623 KELTAGQSVVSQD
+623 VSKD
-636 GLWVGKSWMRS
+636 GLWVSKYWIRTRS
-647 KTQADAEQGMIA
+647 EADAEQGIIA
-659 RQGRLS
+659 RQARLS
-665 EVAEAL
+665 GVIEAFDRVTAELSRTDAAISEHQALRSEIEQSIDAAQESMQVAQHDASRL
-671 DEVSKKLVAVDEALD
+671 DA
-686 SLRQQRADLEHAVDG
+686 
-701 QQQVLQA
+701 
-708 MQQKVVELES
+708 
-718 QKRAVI
+718 QKRALL
-724 AEQEQRLTRE
+724 AQQEQRQARE
-734 SQLKQDLSDAEARV
+734 AQLRQDLSDLEVRGT
-748 SEEQTVIEEAT
+748 EERAVITQAT
-759 QMLGRAR
+759 QMLGRAKMQVESDASVR
-766 SQVASDETSREAL
+766 SELESARETAREH
-779 EDQRQAA
+779 
-786 RDTVRQCR
+786 VRQSR

-808 VRHRELLTQRE
+808 VRNRELLTQQA
-819 ALAQSIERARQ
+819 ALRQSIERARQ
-830 QLESY
+830 QVVSY
-835 EKREASIRSEM
+835 EEREAAIRGEM
-846 PTEENPDREAQH
+846 PTDENPDLEAQQV
-858 ELSELL
+858 LSQLL
-864 EKRLGVEAQLTQAR
+864 EKRLGVEAELTQAR
-878 QGLSELESVL
+878 QGLSELETTL
-888 REREQTRM
+888 RDKEQVRM
-896 QAEQAVAGVQTRS
+896 TAEQSVAGVQTRS

-919 AVRIEQID
+919 GVRLEQID
-927 AALKELDAAVE
+927 RALAELDADVAAVE
-938 QVTESLP
+938 VDLP
-945 EDAQES
+945 EDADET
-951 EWQVRVERIGAKIH
+951 EWLVRVERIGAKIH

-978 KRAEERKQ
+978 TRAKERKE
-986 YLDSQD
+986 YLDAQD
-992 EDLRTALETLQNA
+992 NDLRTALETLQNA

-1034 VFGGGTAC
+1034 VFGGGTAF

-1048 DLLDTGVAIMAR
+1048 DLLDTGVSIMAR